1 MIRSEGGLRPCIRD
15 GRPLSRQLQL
25 HMIETAKNRLTRRVG
40 ITFAATALLAL
51 SACKRAPTA
60 VAVIPRA
67 CGTALWEPE
76 HSGAAEAARA
86 RGMTVYWNAPTR
98 PHDVQKQIAL
108 LEKVVALH
116 YRGIVLAPDETLA
129 LRTPIKHALATH
141 IPIVV
146 VGTELGIDPASNL
159 SYVLNDEVAGG
170 RLAARRLGLILNGQ
184 GAVAIVGLD
193 PKLKS
198 MSLRD
203 RSFEDTLASEFP
215 RIRVVA
221 RRPGQA
227 SAAQEQETTG
237 ELLQSGTTLEALV
250 ALSADATRGAYY
262 ALIESNRAGMIH
274 LIGFDQDLLPPI
286 RNGGLDS
293 VVAQDTSEI
302 GRLAITQIDGRL
314 HGAQVPDKLMVQ
326 PKLLTRE
333 NIDSPEMR
341 EVLTAHW
348 WEGQ

>member
-1 MIRSEGGLRPCIRD
+1 MSKTGGKKR
-15 GRPLSRQLQL
+15 
-25 HMIETAKNRLTRRVG
+25 NRGPG
-40 ITFAATALLAL
+40 ITFSVTVLIAL
-51 SACKRAPTA
+51 SACGRAPMPI
-60 VAVIPRA
+60 AVIPRA

-76 HSGAAEAARA
+76 HSGAAAAARA
-86 RGMTVYWNAPTR
+86 QGLTVYWNAPTR

-108 LEKVVALH
+108 LEKVVALR

-129 LRTPIKHALATH
+129 LRTPIKNALATR

-146 VGTELGIDPASNL
+146 VGTELGIDPDNNL

-170 RLAARRLGLILNGQ
+170 RLAARRLGLILEGQ
-184 GAVAIVGLD
+184 GAVAVLGLD
-193 PKLKS
+193 PKLRS

-215 RIRVVA
+215 RIHVVA

-227 SAAQEQETTG
+227 SAAQEQETTE
-237 ELLQSGTTLEALV
+237 ELFQGGTALDALV

-262 ALIESNRAGMIH
+262 ALIELNRAGITR

-293 VVAQDTSEI
+293 VVAQDTYEI
-302 GRLAITQIDGRL
+302 GKLAIEQIEQKL
-314 HGAQVPDKLMVQ
+314 HGSRIPDKLMVQ
-326 PKLLTRE
+326 PRLLTRE
-333 NIDSPEMR
+333 NIDAPEMR
-341 EVLTAHW
+341 DVLTAHW